1 MNVLGSRKTKSLCLW
16 CPVSSKFLSVYV
28 YHLAM
33 NSFHLLAAPGLFT
46 AIAEQIGLKLEP
58 MTAPTGVLLV
68 VDKVEHPSAN

>member
-1 MNVLGSRKTKSLCLW
+1 
-16 CPVSSKFLSVYV
+16 
-28 YHLAM
+28 M

>member
-1 MNVLGSRKTKSLCLW
+1 
-16 CPVSSKFLSVYV
+16 
-28 YHLAM
+28 M

-46 AIAEQIGLKLEP
+46 AIGKQIELKLEP